1 MHAANLWKIGRQGL
15 VGKTEIQSNSIFF
28 YYKFKH
34 NKEFENNLTLGAEKS
49 FSAVE
54 SDLF

>member
-15 VGKTEIQSNSIFF
+15 VGKTEIQFFF
-28 YYKFKH
+28 YYKFNH
-34 NKEFENNLTLGAEKS
+34 NKKFKNNLTFGAEKS
-49 FSAVE
+49 FSVVE